1 MSFLGALA
9 AQLPIPTVSTP
20 FGTFG
25 AGTVAQIINDI
36 SRGRIAALPHV
47 LLGPITFN
55 LITYLEGMERRV
67 ESDYAEM
74 AVLGGKPR
82 LQCVGDKLD
91 AYTWQ
96 IVLHD
101 GFCSPAT
108 EIAKLE
114 AAVRAHAALPL
125 IFANGDYMGWFV
137 PVELTETYRA
147 THADGTP
154 MWMEATL
161 QLKEHVL
168 PPVLVEQ
175 KTQPKAA
182 EKPAAG
188 GKTKKPASTQKRK
201 APKRART
208 APVCRAGTK
217 P

>member
-1 MSFLGALA
+1 MRNF
-9 AQLPIPTVSTP
+9 
-20 FGTFG
+20 
-25 AGTVAQIINDI
+25 
-36 SRGRIAALPHV
+36 
-47 LLGPITFN
+47 
-55 LITYLEGMERRV
+55 
-67 ESDYAEM
+67 
-74 AVLGGKPR
+74 
-82 LQCVGDKLD
+82 
-91 AYTWQ
+91 
-96 IVLHD
+96 
-101 GFCSPAT
+101 PAT

-147 THADGTP
+147 THADGTLI
-154 MWMEATL
+154 WMEATL